1 MRSIHHAW
9 VCLLAISA
17 GALQLHGVGATGPGK
32 RQATLD
38 LASRL
43 LAPRNN
49 PVSQLPEDLANPFNP
64 GVKGVD
70 NQTAV
75 RTPNSSDREVLEKIA
90 STMSPSGMMIFGGR
104 PLLLLGEKK
113 LRVGDNL
120 KRSSDGFD
128 YIVVI
133 TAIEPTS
140 FRLRL
145 NHEEITRPIKK

>member
-1 MRSIHHAW
+1 MRSRRAYIFH
-9 VCLLAISA
+9 
-17 GALQLHGVGATGPGK
+17 T
-32 RQATLD
+32 ATLQFT
-38 LASRL
+38 
-43 LAPRNN
+43 AP
-49 PVSQLPEDLANPFNP
+49 
-64 GVKGVD
+64 
-70 NQTAV
+70 
-75 RTPNSSDREVLEKIA
+75 
-90 STMSPSGMMIFGGR
+90 IFGGR